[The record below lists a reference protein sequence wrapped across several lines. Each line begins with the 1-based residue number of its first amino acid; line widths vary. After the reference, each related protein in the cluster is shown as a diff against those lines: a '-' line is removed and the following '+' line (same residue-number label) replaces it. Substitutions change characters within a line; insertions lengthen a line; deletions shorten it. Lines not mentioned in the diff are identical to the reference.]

1 MWNKHNNISIKDL
14 IENAFIQGV
23 KSGLNHQWIKVSEA
37 LPKLINGETYS
48 ENVLLGIV
56 DDGEHTGVGNY
67 DKDGNFYANS
77 SIPLVGV
84 THWMPIPH
92 INLLQ

>member
-1 MWNKHNNISIKDL
+1 ML
-14 IENAFIQGV
+14 LYRV
-23 KSGLNHQWIKVSEA
+23 LNHQWIKVSEA

-56 DDGEHTGVGNY
+56 DDDEYTVVGNY

-77 SIPLVGV
+77 PIPLIGV

-92 INLLQ
+92 INLL